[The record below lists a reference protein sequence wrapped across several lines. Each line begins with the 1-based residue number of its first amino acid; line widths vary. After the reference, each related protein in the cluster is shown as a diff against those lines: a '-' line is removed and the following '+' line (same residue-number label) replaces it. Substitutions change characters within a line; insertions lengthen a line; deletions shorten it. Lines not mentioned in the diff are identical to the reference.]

1 MVDWP
6 PGIPLM
12 KNPAAYQKVVL
23 YQLCHHYNLQL
34 QDLPPPEQGDPPP
47 LHPPPPALHLVPT
60 RSQAAAIT
68 LTGRPSFAPFHP
80 CSVWQL
86 FGGCRRESE
95 MESLHVVL

>member
-1 MVDWP
+1 MAEIDSLMQQEFRRVVDWP

-47 LHPPPPALHLVPT
+47 
-60 RSQAAAIT
+60 
-68 LTGRPSFAPFHP
+68 PFHAFFPLLAAP
-80 CSVWQL
+80 CNICEAAQAL
-86 FGGCRRESE
+86 SE
-95 MESLHVVL
+95 MCMRSAISSD